1 MKLGVKNRSM
11 NYVTRGEYVIKTNEQ
26 YIKTSDR
33 CPSCDSYEVTTI
45 DHVEIDSNSASQKV
59 KCDSCKATWQD
70 IYQLIGYEIG
80 EVI

>member
-1 MKLGVKNRSM
+1 M
-11 NYVTRGEYVIKTNEQ
+11 NYVTRGEYVTKTNEQ
-26 YIKTSDR
+26 YIKTSYR